1 MAVPELTQQMFD
13 ADNVR
18 QSQSQDKTMK
28 EDQEIRRILFATSS
42 SRMAASFWAR
52 FTVNKMFL
60 NTPNAIQ
67 HTTRPAIPQASTR
80 CIAVS
85 TRGSLADIGW
95 CFRKGHFTWKGL
107 LQIEGV
113 ERAIREHLEY
123 TCERY
128 AENVLIENTLQ
139 LAKMGHFTWKG
150 RQLAGI
156 IQQSFYSIHG

>member
-1 MAVPELTQQMFD
+1 MAVPELTQQMFN
-13 ADNVR
+13 ANNVR

-28 EDQEIRRILFATSS
+28 EGTYRLVFHRGYSFIVIQNPQSPNQQRYRPRDSKNSLRYKQLKDGRILLGYNVHK
-42 SRMAASFWAR
+42 AR

-95 CFRKGHFTWKGL
+95 CWVT
-107 LQIEGV
+107 V
-113 ERAIREHLEY
+113 ENL
-123 TCERY
+123 
-128 AENVLIENTLQ
+128 
-139 LAKMGHFTWKG
+139 
-150 RQLAGI
+150 
-156 IQQSFYSIHG
+156 

>member
-1 MAVPELTQQMFD
+1 MARSLLAGMYGTMAVPELTQQMFD

-28 EDQEIRRILFATSS
+28 EALEALRGLMQSNSARST
-42 SRMAASFWAR
+42 AAGR
-52 FTVNKMFL
+52 FL

-95 CFRKGHFTWKGL
+95 RWVV
-107 LQIEGV
+107 V
-113 ERAIREHLEY
+113 ENL
-123 TCERY
+123 
-128 AENVLIENTLQ
+128 
-139 LAKMGHFTWKG
+139 
-150 RQLAGI
+150 
-156 IQQSFYSIHG
+156 